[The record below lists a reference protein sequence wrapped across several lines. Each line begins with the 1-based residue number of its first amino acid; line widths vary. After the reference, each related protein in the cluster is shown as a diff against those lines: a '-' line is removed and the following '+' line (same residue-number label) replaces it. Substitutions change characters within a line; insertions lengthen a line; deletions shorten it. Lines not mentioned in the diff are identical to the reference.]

1 MRRPR
6 LSAAAG
12 YGVLVMA
19 RVVISLLIC
28 TLIGAFVAVS
38 PFEVIEATEFI
49 EWLDKLFEDNPAMM
63 TATVSQAELGF
74 ALFLLAEAQLELG
87 ENTKDRC
94 ASFIGIVS
102 ALAGVYVLVS
112 WFFGW

>member
-1 MRRPR
+1 MRRSG
-6 LSAAAG
+6 LSAVAG

-19 RVVISLLIC
+19 RAVIFLLIC

-38 PFEVIEATEFI
+38 PFEATVLI

-87 ENTKDRC
+87 EKTKDRC

>member
-1 MRRPR
+1 MRRLG

-19 RVVISLLIC
+19 RAVIFLLIC

-38 PFEVIEATEFI
+38 PFEATVLI

-63 TATVSQAELGF
+63 TATVSQADLGF
-74 ALFLLAEAQLELG
+74 VLFLLAEAQLELG
-87 ENTKDRC
+87 EKTKDRC
-94 ASFIGIVS
+94 VSFIGIVS

>member
-1 MRRPR
+1 
-6 LSAAAG
+6 
-12 YGVLVMA
+12 MA
-19 RVVISLLIC
+19 RAVIFLLIC
-28 TLIGAFVAVS
+28 TLIGAFVAVI
-38 PFEVIEATEFI
+38 PFKVIEVTGLI
-49 EWLDKLFEDNPAMM
+49 EWLDKLFKDNPAMM

-87 ENTKDRC
+87 EKTKDRC